1 MSQHALSYWILVHS
15 PCHPRPNGWS
25 STHAVTGIIV
35 SSMVLFL
42 SVHLQHFISQI
53 GNKFIF
59 NFPAS
64 RGLSQQQEKWGKGF
78 SLLARKYSTP
88 RGPTHKFLGWGGGGI
103 QQRFI
108 FFTQKNHNFR
118 ICLPKKITT
127 FLAHPPKSLS
137 SFFATQKNPSVFFA
151 TQKNPGVFHRPQKI
165 IFGQNFR
172 PKNIIRTPPPPSLKY
187 VSGAPGIQPLSL
199 CNQVTYCTTAYL
211 NRLPCILLGWI
222 PMLLLFLKLLHRHL
236 KEWGA
241 WVSVSPGQIYENLWV
256 SWFKIV
262 LFRSLWV

>member
-35 SSMVLFL
+35 SSMALFL

-88 RGPTHKFLGWGGGGI
+88 RGPTHKFLWWGGGGGGSD
-103 QQRFI
+103 RGSYF
-108 FFTQKNHNFR
+108 
-118 ICLPKKITT
+118 LPKKITT
-127 FLAHPPKSLS
+127 SEFAYPKKSLLFVTYPKKSLS
-137 SFFATQKNPSVFFA
+137 SFFATQKKSSLFFA
-151 TQKNPGVFHRPQKI
+151 TQKKSR
-165 IFGQNFR
+165 R
-172 PKNIIRTPPPPSLKY
+172 
-187 VSGAPGIQPLSL
+187 LS
-199 CNQVTYCTTAYL
+199 
-211 NRLPCILLGWI
+211 
-222 PMLLLFLKLLHRHL
+222 
-236 KEWGA
+236 
-241 WVSVSPGQIYENLWV
+241 
-256 SWFKIV
+256 
-262 LFRSLWV
+262 